1 MSVVEPLLVQALCF
15 KKGDVIVVTQ
25 KEDGGWWEGTFNEK
39 TGWFPSNYVQEY
51 KPTPDALS
59 SPVKFSSPVKLPSDL
74 ALNMKANRALVVKD
88 IIDSEKAY
96 VTELQT
102 LIHNFL
108 VPIEKSEIM
117 SKEQFQQLTSNL
129 REILSLHETLLA
141 TLEASVQDQRLG
153 RVFLQF
159 APDIKRVHY
168 SYAHSHPRAACILDT
183 FKDELTKVM
192 EASGASSPGLL
203 VLTTGLSKPLR
214 RLDKYTGLLQELER
228 HVDEA
233 HVDRGDSQRCVSVY
247 RDIQK
252 ELELEVLTGGVR
264 GWEGEE
270 LSHLGEV
277 LHMGSVAVGTSHQDR
292 YFVLFPSTLL
302 MLSVSSRMSAFI
314 YEGKLPLTGIVVNR
328 LDDCEAYK
336 NAFQISGPLIDT
348 ILAICQTKDD
358 LNLWI
363 DKLSTQIRHNRA
375 PGTLPH
381 PSTPRPVPP
390 PHHPALVSVA
400 PYALLTA
407 YFARLVRKKI
417 ITRLLLK
424 RLLYREFMYR
434 VDTSRVKKREKKRT
448 PPQQHKN
455 ECMIY
460 PEPCTQGGTESSE
473 EEEEEDSVETTSSC
487 SSFDYQ
493 QGALTRGKFLQ
504 AGGLGNAGQGGITRG
519 NIHLDLSKI
528 TAEDN
533 VSFRSPFAQHSV
545 EMRSRFSEPILKS
558 ARSRMSS
565 LLVGANSTSRLP
577 GGSDAAGE
585 RLTHAASQHADGYSE
600 PHSSLNLGAIESEAE
615 GEVDP
620 VTENINLSQISNNA
634 EVRSIES
641 NVDRKPST
649 DSSIVDLKPSTG
661 SSNVDQTASQSHL
674 FHSSVNLEIGSPLS
688 SSSGSFV
695 LDKSCDD
702 NRVCHRCTPLKYEVQ
717 VPYYKVEYRR
727 SDLSSDGST
736 VACSRCEGARSSC
749 DRKVDSSRTPCDSE
763 VDTSRTPCEEVDTS
777 RTPCEEVDTSRT
789 PCEVSSRTPYEVSPR
804 TPCDIQEV
812 SPSRSQ
818 FEGGEVNS
826 RPLLEGGVNASR
838 TSEGGIS
845 SRSTCDKPNSPSS
858 SFDKEVRPP
867 RSQSPSEGKVR
878 DPSISSCACG
888 SPCEGTTCREVCSV
902 HGDQNVLGL
911 HSCDS
916 QTDGDQASLHFS
928 DCEIDR
934 DQIRSEFCEK
944 LPGSELPY
952 GEGLTNLDLPNND
965 VGLTV
970 SPVHCD
976 KEVPSLDLRSSEVEG
991 LHTASGEMD
1000 GSELNTCD
1008 ILCDKMLPSVNNILC
1023 APEDASDCD
1032 MKPTRPDSSI
1042 QCDAED
1048 ICIQNNNKEIS
1059 TMSDEDLP
1067 ESCDNS
1073 IDYLY
1078 SKDTVNVKA
1087 SSDGEK
1093 ANSTELSDRGKRLST
1108 AITNETS
1115 TKVPLNSDPTG
1126 SSMQSVKCPSCIEC
1140 EERTNFRIEDIR
1152 LDDVC
1157 DNPTGELEGNSVTV
1171 NDDRRSTT
1179 VDEGDKMLSN
1189 NNSENLVSQFADIT
1203 EIPNKDKTSTPPQD
1217 ETVPPPTL
1225 FRENLPDSSSAEVPI
1240 SPSCDIRPLS
1250 SREDV
1255 VLYKITK
1262 DEQLSSIQNESA
1274 VTLNYDTRP
1283 ADPESS
1289 NMPSGCGDKFRN
1301 SLCEETCSDETI
1313 DTCASRPTC
1322 DTNLIPCPTSENERT
1337 SLQSNTMAFNE
1348 YETIPSNGNFGDILP
1363 SPLCDETCDDVAF
1376 DNCGTNLVPYPTSD
1390 SRPATPPQNEI
1401 MPSSGNRG
1409 DKIPSPLCEETCES
1423 FDPCDTNLITDLTY
1437 DISHNSAI
1445 TRSISPP
1452 SDAMPRSGSP
1462 IASFCDIRPASPFR
1476 DSIPSSPVFRTPPSP
1491 FCDSPEERSSCSP
1504 PNDGKYA
1511 SSEND
1516 RNSASPQNDRN
1527 SASRKLDACKDS
1539 VDPQNAGNSTK
1550 QEFEIGCPLPQAE
1563 GNDICPDEHFGNSA
1577 SLHCDIVPA
1586 AAEYVRNSNSP
1597 YERLPTTSHYDMRPI
1612 TPRYDLIPV
1621 HGERE
1626 SPLKS
1631 ADDETIALPYDSS
1644 DLCDNKPERHTS
1656 IQRFTLIDSKIAQ
1669 CYQEQV
1675 ENLDTF
1681 KMDDTCENHRDNVNS
1696 RGKYEHIGANT
1707 GLLDNQFGYEHHRE
1721 DTTDGVHFDANGNPI
1736 LSRQS
1741 APFPPTSFGDER
1753 TVREC
1758 GREHFDGVPFPDR
1771 EPFTGEP
1778 FDPPPYDGD
1787 EFSAPFAFDDNG
1799 NPLPPTLPKLSPCKH
1814 HHLHRFGY
1822 QFCTCS
1828 LRSSDSGL
1836 ADIASPDNPSN
1847 SHCACTSSSL
1857 STPYTSASSAVQLSV
1872 ASQATTYRSE
1882 MYIHWWLKTKIPIAS
1897 LLTPTPPEPPRRGG
1911 PPATPASPPGN
1922 ESGK

>member
-1 MSVVEPLLVQALCF
+1 MSVVEPLLVQAVYSFKGKNNDELCF

-39 TGWFPSNYVQEY
+39 TGWFPSNY
-51 KPTPDALS
+51 
-59 SPVKFSSPVKLPSDL
+59 LPSDL

-168 SYAHSHPRAACILDT
+168 SYAHSHPRAA
-183 FKDELTKVM
+183 DELTKVM

-247 RDIQK
+247 RDIQRCVSVYRDIQAACAMVRRQK

-434 VDTSRVKKREKKRT
+434 VDTSRVKKREKKRA

-455 ECMIY
+455 ECVIY
-460 PEPCTQGGTESSE
+460 PEPCTQGGTESS

-504 AGGLGNAGQGGITRG
+504 AGGLRNAGQGGITRG

-565 LLVGANSTSRLP
+565 LLVGANSTSKLP

-585 RLTHAASQHADGYSE
+585 RLAHATSQHADGYSE

-615 GEVDP
+615 GEVDL

-736 VACSRCEGARSSC
+736 VACPRCEGARTPCEEGIHASRSSC
-749 DRKVDSSRTPCDSE
+749 DRE
-763 VDTSRTPCEEVDTS
+763 VHTSK
-777 RTPCEEVDTSRT
+777 
-789 PCEVSSRTPYEVSPR
+789 

-818 FEGGEVNS
+818 FEGGEVKS
-826 RPLLEGGVNASR
+826 RPLLEGGVNTSR

-845 SRSTCDKPNSPSS
+845 SKSRSTCDKPNSPSS
-858 SFDKEVRPP
+858 SFDKEVVRLR

-878 DPSISSCACG
+878 DPSIPYCACG

-911 HSCDS
+911 HSCDN

-934 DQIRSEFCEK
+934 DQIHSEFCEK

-952 GEGLTNLDLPNND
+952 GEGLTNLDLPNNE

-970 SPVHCD
+970 SPIHCN
-976 KEVPSLDLRSSEVEG
+976 KEVPNLDLPGSEVEG
-991 LHTASGEMD
+991 VHTASGEID

-1008 ILCDKMLPSVNNILC
+1008 ILCDKILPSVNNILC
-1023 APEDASDCD
+1023 AQVDANDCD

-1042 QCDAED
+1042 QCDTED
-1048 ICIQNNNKEIS
+1048 ICIQHNSKESS
-1059 TMSDEDLP
+1059 TMSDEDLSG
-1067 ESCDNS
+1067 SCDNS
-1073 IDYLY
+1073 IDHLY
-1078 SKDTVNVKA
+1078 SKGIDNIKT

-1093 ANSTELSDRGKRLST
+1093 ANSTELSDRGERLLT

-1115 TKVPLNSDPTG
+1115 AKVPLNSDPTG

-1140 EERTNFRIEDIR
+1140 EERTNLLIEDIR

-1157 DNPTGELEGNSVTV
+1157 DNPTGELEGNSVTA

-1189 NNSENLVSQFADIT
+1189 NTSENLVSQLADIT
-1203 EIPNKDKTSTPPQD
+1203 EIPNEHKTSTPAQD

-1225 FRENLPDSSSAEVPI
+1225 FRENLPDSSSAEMPI

-1262 DEQLSSIQNESA
+1262 DEQLPSIQNERA

-1322 DTNLIPCPTSENERT
+1322 DTNLIPCPTCENERT
-1337 SLQSNTMAFNE
+1337 SLQTHTMASNE
-1348 YETIPSNGNFGDILP
+1348 HETIPSNGKFRDTLP
-1363 SPLCDETCDDVAF
+1363 SPLCEETCDDVAF

-1390 SRPATPPQNEI
+1390 IRPATPPQNEI
-1401 MPSSGNRG
+1401 MPSNGNRG

-1437 DISHNSAI
+1437 DISLNSAI
-1445 TRSISPP
+1445 PRSISPP

-1491 FCDSPEERSSCSP
+1491 FCDSPEERSSSSS
-1504 PNDGKYA
+1504 PNDG
-1511 SSEND
+1511 NF
-1516 RNSASPQNDRN
+1516 ASPQNDRN
-1527 SASRKLDACKDS
+1527 SDSPKLDACPCMDNQGNGTCS
-1539 VDPQNAGNSTK
+1539 HHRGNSADLQNAGNSTK
-1550 QEFEIGCPLPQAE
+1550 LEFEMGCPLPQAE
-1563 GNDICPDEHFGNSA
+1563 GNNICPDEHFGNSA
-1577 SLHCDIVPA
+1577 SPYSDIVPA

-1626 SPLKS
+1626 SPLNS

-1758 GREHFDGVPFPDR
+1758 GREHFDGVPFPER

-1857 STPYTSASSAVQLSV
+1857 STPHTSASSAVQLSV